1 MFLVLV
7 ASCGKQRTD
16 LVQDRQ
22 NRRQTNEGDRQIR
35 ATDKRE
41 RQTKGGDRQ
50 KGATDKR
57 HKETEIGERQTKEG
71 NK

>member
-50 KGATDKR
+50 KGVTDKR
-57 HKETEIGERQTKEG
+57 GRQTKDTRRQR
-71 NK
+71 